1 MYFIGYQGN
10 IWELPC
16 GSLCPV
22 SGTPSPISLPAP
34 TPSPVV
40 LATPAPTPSPVT
52 PDTPA
57 PTPSPVQSNTPSPT
71 ISPTITEA
79 PVLEP
84 GDDDEDDDDNDP
96 CNPDEDEL
104 VEMQPSPTEVFP
116 EYKGCW
122 NDRDEFADDRTFRL
136 AYYWSDDMTVLV
148 SKCARF
154 HQTRKSMSR
163 FLSLFIVSGIAIR
176 RMSRNLPMV
185 LQEMGDLLSDLEGL
199 MAFRIFP

>member
-16 GSLCPV
+16 GSLCTV
-22 SGTPSPISLPAP
+22 SGTPSPISLPVP

-40 LATPAPTPSPVT
+40 VATPAPTPSPVT

-57 PTPSPVQSNTPSPT
+57 PAPMPSPVTPATPAPTPSPVQFNTPSPT
-71 ISPTITEA
+71 ISPTVTEA
-79 PVLEP
+79 PVP
-84 GDDDEDDDDNDP
+84 GTGDDDEDNDDGDGDP

-104 VEMQPSPTEVFP
+104 VEMQLSPAEVFP

-136 AYYWSDDMTVLV
+136 AYYWSNDMTALV

-154 HQTRKSMSR
+154 RRTRRSMSCI
-163 FLSLFIVSGIAIR
+163 LS
-176 RMSRNLPMV
+176 
-185 LQEMGDLLSDLEGL
+185 
-199 MAFRIFP
+199 